1 MREVQRVGP
10 RTLLQVAEALEAI
23 VCRCVGPHGGQV
35 IFTKDT
41 GEVSISRDGR
51 RVLASLV
58 LDHPVA
64 RALLGCLLAHCN
76 TAGDGAKSFV
86 LLLAALLRGTRAACR
101 AQGKAGPH
109 GRLAA
114 QQVSRWLLSFQEEV
128 LDGVMRDH
136 IAPHTTALFSHTS
149 PAESRARVRRLM
161 EGFFCG
167 RVNAAHSKFLAEIA
181 SDFCFRWTCKPDGA
195 DVLRLVPD
203 RFPELHTA
211 VTGLPIDRSHILQ
224 GLVIHRDFAVHC
236 PTDRPLNALAI
247 SVPLQTSL
255 PMEADGTLIITSSL
269 QLCSFGSW
277 VADNIERTVTSLK
290 ELQVKLL
297 LSSVKQSDLVL
308 YQAKRAGMSV
318 VECVSQEEL
327 SLFCLLAGVS
337 PFADLGFWEG
347 VGGKHVAAVTFCQP
361 VVLGAHRYVHVGF
374 PERQG
379 YLPHCLVL
387 CGPVPGL
394 TAQCVSAFGDAFRTL
409 QRTSEPIW
417 LRHRRNSG
425 TQACCLRNVTSSR
438 GEQDNIR
445 NGDRSDF
452 GVQQTDAK
460 ELQAASLVSDK
471 GAMRTLSQGQCCN
484 KRTESP
490 DLVSPL
496 NCCMPQDKSCRS
508 QGRAFGRDAEEG
520 LTDNLVRSETS
531 ARPGAVL
538 PVGGAFEFLLHH
550 YLWKHSFESSCPETK
565 MSCRLVAEA
574 LLNVPRQL
582 YLRHNGHGHFLKV
595 RTNFISCLRHQ
606 EVVGSITDGPEALE
620 SLACKYQL
628 LASVLQCAGRLL
640 SVDTLIY
647 TTALGLRDKSN
658 RDDEDDET

>member
-1 MREVQRVGP
+1 MQVQRVGP

-409 QRTSEPIW
+409 QRTSE
-417 LRHRRNSG
+417 
-425 TQACCLRNVTSSR
+425 
-438 GEQDNIR
+438 
-445 NGDRSDF
+445 
-452 GVQQTDAK
+452 
-460 ELQAASLVSDK
+460 
-471 GAMRTLSQGQCCN
+471 
-484 KRTESP
+484 
-490 DLVSPL
+490 
-496 NCCMPQDKSCRS
+496 S